1 MNIEIAQ
8 ARNLRIKSSVAVKG
22 LGLDR
27 ATLRI
32 VGDSIQAVV
41 MPLSKYYK
49 ADDDTIKR
57 DFIRF
62 VIGGIGNKL
71 NDTVKEEIVK
81 CLVKKL

>member
-62 VIGGIGNKL
+62 VIGGIGNNL

>member
-57 DFIRF
+57 DFIRL
-62 VIGGIGNKL
+62 VVGGIGNKL
-71 NDTVKEEIVK
+71 NDTVKEEILK